1 MKNFSIIFIFF
12 VSSTLILAS
21 LLSPNNSSTTIRM
34 IFYGIGFAGITYS
47 LIASFNMLGS
57 GLPFLFM
64 QKNYLFRNISNV
76 AIHEAGH
83 ALVSGF
89 QDYENIETQKV
100 NGTEGYTR
108 CKGVYDFKIF
118 SLQIIAGSVAE
129 ELVFGFSGPGSCLD
143 MIQWHKST
151 DLALQL
157 EKGNAT
163 SDDKVGI
170 IFRQRQY
177 LLRFFHENFDL
188 LLDLARAIE
197 KGKKLTKA
205 DLAPYHAQ
213 MKVEDFEHLFFPI
226 PPQKS
231 VPAAKAGSI
240 HQADQVLAR

>member
-1 MKNFSIIFIFF
+1 MKSFSIIFTFF

-21 LLSPNNSSTTIRM
+21 LLSPDNSSATIRM
-34 IFYGIGFAGITYS
+34 IFYGIGFAGITYA
-47 LIASFNMLGS
+47 LMESFS
-57 GLPFLFM
+57 VSAFPFM

-76 AIHEAGH
+76 SIHEAGH

-89 QDYENIETQKV
+89 QDYEDIETRKV
-100 NGTEGYTR
+100 SKTEGYTR
-108 CKGVYDFKIF
+108 CKGIHDFKIF
-118 SLQIIAGSVAE
+118 SLQIMAGSVAE

-151 DLALQL
+151 DLVLRL
-157 EKGNAT
+157 EKGNAV
-163 SDDKVGI
+163 SDDKVEI

-177 LLRFFHENFDL
+177 LLRFFHENFNV

-205 DLAPYHAQ
+205 DLAPYHARL
-213 MKVEDFEHLFFPI
+213 KIENFENLFFPT

-231 VPAAKAGSI
+231 VHAAKAGSI
-240 HQADQVLAR
+240 RRVHRVLAR